1 MTTKKHDIK
10 NIKEVI
16 DAAFE
21 SVEVYKE
28 LSKDGRL
35 DFSDAITLG
44 SRLVSDAAFR
54 AVYTKAI
61 EGIDLLDDEA
71 KDIDLAKAGELVTYI
86 IAKIQVMVKK

>member
-1 MTTKKHDIK
+1 MEKKHDVR
-10 NIKEVI
+10 NIKELI

-28 LSKDGRL
+28 LSKDGL

-44 SRLVSDAAFR
+44 SKLVSDARFR
-54 AVYTKAI
+54 GVYTKAI
-61 EGIDLLDDEA
+61 EGIDLVDDEA
-71 KDIDLAKAGELVTYI
+71 KEIDLAEVGELVTYI